1 MTLPDETLIDVK
13 IATAV
18 AQMRAERWCDR
29 LYILAALGAVGL
41 IAAVLP
47 ALCP

>member
-1 MTLPDETLIDVK
+1 MNSPDEQLIDVK
-13 IATAV
+13 IAAAV
-18 AQMRAERWCDR
+18 ARLRAERWRDR
-29 LYILAALGAVGL
+29 LYVLMAASAVGV

>member
-1 MTLPDETLIDVK
+1 MTTPDEQLIDVK
-13 IATAV
+13 IAVAV
-18 AQMRAERWCDR
+18 AQMRAERWRDR
-29 LYILAALGAVGL
+29 LYVVAGLGAVGV